1 MSSLSLL
8 VSSLISPHLA
18 QALLTELQA
27 EKLITAQDLLFSQSA
42 LSDTL
47 SDFKDKVLTFLAS
60 EGKAGDVAYN
70 EAKQARSEANAG
82 TRVIT
87 TFPELDNKL
96 LDGGFRAGD
105 IVELLGDSAADS
117 GNTYASTLHSVQR
130 LVLTSSSQ
138 LCLSTTLHHLKRHL
152 TSFALWLDTAGTF
165 SAEKAIQVL
174 RCLPNEA
181 EEGQLS
187 DEQAVSILDRLIV
200 AHAPDLASAAQAIQ
214 KARRADFDVG
224 AMPKPEEDREA
235 STKPAPEVLAAAEP
249 DDNDVEGPSDSAN
262 ASQQNN
268 GIRMPAREQSIVSFM
283 AASQMSQSQSRRS
296 SSRVMPQQRRPETSV
311 INQTHEL
318 PAVVADIQEPDETK
332 NDLNDDAQPTSTFSR
347 PQFAIVVLDPIT
359 PLVKGIL
366 SGVTAEGALPL
377 PPKVTLLTYSSS
389 QATPE

>member
-8 VSSLISPHLA
+8 VSSLIPPHLTE
-18 QALLTELQA
+18 ALLTELQA

-42 LSDTL
+42 LSDNL
-47 SDFKDKVLTFLAS
+47 SDFKDKVLIFLAS

-82 TRVIT
+82 TRVST
-87 TFPELDNKL
+87 TFPEIDNKL

-130 LVLTSSSQ
+130 LVLKLSSQ
-138 LCLSTTLHHLKRHL
+138 LCLSATLNHLKRHS

-181 EEGQLS
+181 EERDLS

-235 STKPAPEVLAAAEP
+235 STEPAPEVLAAAEP

-296 SSRVMPQQRRPETSV
+296 SSRVMPQQRETETSV
-311 INQTHEL
+311 NNQPQES
-318 PAVVADIQEPDETK
+318 PAAVVDTQEADETK
-332 NDLNDDAQPTSTFSR
+332 NDPRGDAEPTASSSH
-347 PQFAIVVLDPIT
+347 PQLAIVVLDPIT

-377 PPKVTLLTYSSS
+377 PPKVTLLTYFSS